1 MTRVTD
7 GRALYSRAYRE
18 RFAMPA
24 FNVCSLE
31 MAQGVVEAAEAERA
45 PVILQT
51 YPGDIAHGGVALAPM
66 LNALADGAGV
76 PIMLHLDHGDGL
88 EMAVNCLK
96 LGYSSVMYD
105 GAELGIEENIAQTG
119 SVVRVAHEYGASVE
133 GEVGLFGGDHGS
145 VVYTVPEEAA
155 RFASESG
162 VDTLAVSVGSEHA
175 QESRLKVDLLRD
187 VAEITGHPLVLHG
200 GSGIHPDD
208 VREAVSLGVV
218 KLNIGNALSL
228 AVRRGARGALEAGL
242 DHYGM
247 LDAIRDAVRGVA
259 REKIGLMGAAGHA

>member
-1 MTRVTD
+1 MTRVAD
-7 GRALYSRAYRE
+7 GRTLYSRAYRG

-66 LNALADGAGV
+66 LNALADEAGV
-76 PIMLHLDHGDGL
+76 PVMLHLDHGDGL
-88 EMAVNCLK
+88 EMAVDRLK
-96 LGYSSVMYD
+96 LGYSSVMFD
-105 GAELGIEENIAQTG
+105 GAELGLKENIARTG
-119 SVVRVAHEYGASVE
+119 PIVEAAHEFGASVE

-145 VVYTVPEEAA
+145 VVLTDPEEAA
-155 RFASESG
+155 RFVAESG
-162 VDTLAVSVGSEHA
+162 ADTLAVSVGSEHA
-175 QESRLKVDLLRD
+175 QKSRLKLDLLRA
-187 VAEITGHPLVLHG
+187 VAETTGHPLVLHG

-208 VREAVSLGVV
+208 VREAVTMGVV
-218 KLNIGNALSL
+218 KVNIGNALSL
-228 AVRRGARGALEAGL
+228 AVRQGARGALEAGL

-247 LDAIRDAVRGVA
+247 LDAIRDAVREVA